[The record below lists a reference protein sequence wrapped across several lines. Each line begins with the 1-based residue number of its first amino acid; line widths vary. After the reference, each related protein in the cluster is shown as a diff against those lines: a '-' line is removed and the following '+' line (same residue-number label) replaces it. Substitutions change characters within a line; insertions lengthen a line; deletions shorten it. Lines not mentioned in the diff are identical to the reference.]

1 MSRSV
6 LASAATVPS
15 SRRRPG
21 IGAASRWRKR
31 GRATA
36 ASTARRRSGE
46 GQQLFVNAQYIK
58 DLSFE
63 NPRAPQ
69 SLIQPAAQPEVAIN
83 VDVQGRNLGP
93 EVFEVT
99 LKINVTARAQDEP
112 VFLVELAYAAVV
124 TIKNATDAT
133 LPALVLVE
141 TPRII
146 FPFAR
151 AVVANATRDGGF
163 PATDDQ
169 SDRFRRI
176 VAASADADDN
186 ADVAGRPDH
195 LSLTLRPARA
205 APSAI
210 AASPRA
216 RRSRP
221 PMAHAAAADA
231 RCGRR

>member
-1 MSRSV
+1 M
-6 LASAATVPS
+6 AEEGQGNGGIDGQAA
-15 SRRRPG
+15 
-21 IGAASRWRKR
+21 A
-31 GRATA
+31 
-36 ASTARRRSGE
+36 SGE

-124 TIKNATDAT
+124 TIKNATDAA

-163 PATDDQ
+163 PPLMINPIDFAELL
-169 SDRFRRI
+169 RRQQTQTTT
-176 VAASADADDN
+176 
-186 ADVAGRPDH
+186 PM
-195 LSLTLRPARA
+195 
-205 APSAI
+205 
-210 AASPRA
+210 SPE
-216 RRSRP
+216 
-221 PMAHAAAADA
+221 
-231 RCGRR
+231 GLIT